1 MQIFCSSS
9 HWWGTCL
16 TYSRVS
22 TCAGR
27 IFGTAI
33 HSKVDT
39 WTVIEYLV
47 KKKMKSPEPNNVCLC
62 LFNSWVDLLQLLL
75 PTDAIQ
81 STDSSCTLI
90 LCQTPIPFQNHSRN
104 FCQRQFS
111 KGEGANQA
119 HSGLS
124 AIRCNDSM
132 RPNSMTAFM
141 AYCVCEEWLKISIFS
156 LRWLYTYFCYRKQY
170 VVKSAP

>member
-16 TYSRVS
+16 TYSHVS

-62 LFNSWVDLLQLLL
+62 LFNCWVDLLQLLL

-90 LCQTPIPFQNHSRN
+90 LCQTPIPFKRKTSKITQETFVKHNSVKVKEPTRRTVDCRPSGVMIPWGPIPWQHSWHIV
-104 FCQRQFS
+104 CV
-111 KGEGANQA
+111 K
-119 HSGLS
+119 
-124 AIRCNDSM
+124 NDSK
-132 RPNSMTAFM
+132 SA
-141 AYCVCEEWLKISIFS
+141 FS
-156 LRWLYTYFCYRKQY
+156 LWDDSIHTFAIG
-170 VVKSAP
+170 SNM